1 MRVTAQTT
9 FTSTGGGGNWDDGT
23 TWDQGGSTPGSSD
36 NVVIA
41 TGDVVTMANTGTR
54 NITNLTLQGSGNLN
68 WTANR
73 RLNVSGDLTMSGTSS
88 LTGTNNNHRIDVT
101 GNFDIPSGTAT
112 IGGVRFTDSGTTTID
127 GTLSFTSATGTKTFT
142 NITVNSGGTWDNG
155 NVTEVFNID
164 GSIVHNGDTWNGCSN
179 TTGCRY
185 TFRTNG
191 STISGSDTVYITD
204 IRVNNG
210 VTLTNNGLLVVTDN
224 IDGAAAPITGVFVNG
239 ATGVLNLRDN
249 GAYSELTFTLNT
261 VGNTVIYDGTGN
273 ENITLGP
280 FYDLEINKPNSTT
293 RVDVNGANV
302 TVNNNLTLTRG
313 RMRLQSANTLAVTGN
328 VTITADSELEPNN
341 TGAVAN
347 FSGDI
352 IMTGGLYDHNNGDV
366 NITDDFLISGGT
378 VTFTGTSTLDADQIT
393 IENAT
398 MTLSGGTVTATN
410 ASADG
415 ITLNTAGVL
424 IHNAAT
430 LNVTN
435 DLNIANAT
443 AEYSP
448 NNVLAVANISGDLL
462 MSAGLYDHNN
472 GDVNITG
479 DMTFTGGTM
488 TLNETTSPSTV
499 DATDMTVTSATV
511 TLPEGTLTLSNPS
524 GGLTINSG
532 SIVTVTT
539 TSTLE
544 VTNDVTISG
553 GELTSNA
560 TGATTNVGGDIAI
573 SSGEYDHNNGDVNV
587 TGDITI
593 SGTGLM
599 NMGGETSTVDATD
612 LIISAGTANLADGT
626 LTLSNVAGG
635 MTISGGIVNINGD
648 HLLAVTNDI
657 AISGTGEFQPNNSEA
672 VINVGADLTMSS
684 GTFDHNDGDLNI
696 TGDIIITGGTMTM
709 NEATTPVNPST
720 IDATDMSIAT
730 GSVTLSEGTL
740 TLSNASGGLTISS
753 GSLLKNNAANTL
765 SIAGDYDISGGTND
779 INSGTLSFVNMDITG
794 GGTINVASPIITS
807 TGTITVDNGTYTNDG
822 NGGTYSYNNITVNA
836 NGTWNTT
843 AAYDPTI
850 NGNLENNG
858 TFTGCSTATGC
869 VYTLTSTSGT
879 ISGTGAMN
887 TMSDFLLNDGASYTN
902 TNTGGLDIT
911 DRLATSS
918 GTGTFVN
925 GLNGVMSYGGTTGNF
940 SITNFTASANPNTVT
955 YNRTTSN
962 QLIEPTTDGF
972 YHNLTIDKA
981 DGVDATTNAVFTING
996 VLTLTAGDLIMG
1008 NQNLIMADGAIISG
1022 GGSTSYIQDSGT
1034 GVLRQ
1039 LYSAAGATLSFPI
1052 GDVDDYSPINS
1063 FTITSA
1069 TFGASPFL
1077 DFSITDADHPNRDT
1091 DNTGAGGD
1099 DDGTAAV
1106 AYISRYWTVSSS
1118 DISSPRFDATYTY
1131 VDADVTGT
1139 EANMV
1144 GTIYRTPPGEAFLD
1158 WHVGGTVNPLSNT
1171 VSISNIDAFGDLYA
1185 MDNTTNRLPIVLV
1198 SFEVQATESTIDLEW
1213 VTASEENNDFYT
1225 IERSIDGLNFTPI
1238 EIIGGAGNSEQL
1250 ITYRTTDHSPL
1261 SGRSFYR
1268 LKQTDFNGQ
1277 FEYSEIRSVFFQ
1289 GSESAFDFV
1298 VYPNP
1303 VSSGQELRLKFTERT
1318 PTDFLQVLIFDA
1330 SGKARRTNY
1339 VRTGNEL
1346 VIDKQNM
1353 PKGLYLIHVSDGNKK
1368 VSKKLIVN

>member
-1 MRVTAQTT
+1 MWAQTT

-23 TWDQGGSTPGSSD
+23 TWDQGGSTPGSTD
-36 NVVIA
+36 NVIIA

-54 NITNLTLQGSGNLN
+54 NITNLTLQGSGQLD

-88 LTGTNNNHRIDVT
+88 LTGTSNNQRIDVT
-101 GNFDIPSGTAT
+101 GNFGITSGTAT
-112 IGGVRFTDSGTTTID
+112 IGGIRFNEFGTTTID
-127 GTLSFTSATGTKTFT
+127 GTLSFSSATGTKTFT

-224 IDGAAAPITGVFVNG
+224 IDGATAPITGVFVNG
-239 ATGVLNLRDN
+239 STGVLNLRDN

-280 FYDLEINKPNSTT
+280 FYNLTVNKPNATT
-293 RVDVNGANV
+293 RVDVNLADA

-313 RMRLQSANTLAVTGN
+313 RMRLQSANTLTVSGN
-328 VTITADSELEPNN
+328 LTITADSELEPNN
-341 TGAVAN
+341 VGAVAN
-347 FSGDI
+347 ISGDI

-378 VTFTGTSTLDADQIT
+378 VTYTGTSTLDADQII

-398 MTLSGGTVTATN
+398 MTLAGGTVNATN
-410 ASADG
+410 AGSDG
-415 ITLNTAGVL
+415 ITLNAAGVL

-448 NNVLAVANISGDLL
+448 NNVSAVANISGDLL

-472 GDVNITG
+472 GDVNISR

-488 TLNETTSPSTV
+488 TLNETTNPSTV
-499 DATDMTVTSATV
+499 DATDMTVTNTTV

-524 GGLTINSG
+524 GGLTINTG
-532 SIVTVTT
+532 SIVSVTT

-544 VTNDVTISG
+544 VTNNISISG

-560 TGATTNVGGDIAI
+560 TGATTNVGGDIVI

-587 TGDITI
+587 TGDILI

-612 LIISAGTANLADGT
+612 LTMTAGTANLADGT
-626 LTLSNVAGG
+626 LTLSNATGG
-635 MTISGGIVNINGD
+635 MTISGGVVNINGD
-648 HLLAVTNDI
+648 HLLSITNDI
-657 AISGTGEFQPNNSEA
+657 TISGTGEFQPNNSEA
-672 VINVGADLTMSS
+672 VINVGADLTMSN

-720 IDATDMSIAT
+720 IDATDMSVAT

-740 TLSNASGGLTISS
+740 TLSNATGGLTVSS
-753 GSLLKNNAANTL
+753 GSFNKNNAANTL

-779 INSGTLSFVNMDITG
+779 INSGIISFVNMDITG
-794 GGTINVASPIITS
+794 GGTINVASPTITS
-807 TGTITVDNGTYTNDG
+807 TGIITVTNGTYTSDG
-822 NGGTYSYNNITVNA
+822 NGGTYSYNNISVGASGSWVATSP
-836 NGTWNTT
+836 
-843 AAYDPTI
+843 YDPTI
-850 NGNLENNG
+850 NGNLANDG
-858 TFTGCSTATGC
+858 TFTGCSTTNGC
-869 VYTLTSTSGT
+869 NYTLTSATGT
-879 ISGTGAMN
+879 ISGSSIMTS
-887 TMSDFLLNDGASYTN
+887 MSDFIINDGASYTN
-902 TNTGGLDIT
+902 TNTGGLNIT
-911 DRLATSS
+911 DRLATTS
-918 GTGTFVN
+918 GTGTFIN
-925 GLNGVMSYGGTTGNF
+925 GLNGVMLYGGSTGNF
-940 SITNFTASANPNTVT
+940 SITNFTASASPNTVT
-955 YNRTTSN
+955 YNRTSAN

-981 DGVDATTNAVFTING
+981 DGVDVTTNTVFTING
-996 VLTLTAGDLIMG
+996 VLTLTAGDFTMG
-1008 NQNLIMADGAIISG
+1008 NQNLIIADGATISG
-1022 GGSTSYIQDSGT
+1022 GSSTSYIQDSGT

-1039 LYSAAGATLSFPI
+1039 LYSSAGATLSFPM
-1052 GDVDDYSPINS
+1052 GDADDYSPINS
-1063 FTITSA
+1063 FTISSA
-1069 TFGASPFL
+1069 TFGGSPFL
-1077 DFSITDADHPNRDT
+1077 DFSITDADHPSRDT

-1106 AYISRYWTVSSS
+1106 AFISRFWTVSPS
-1118 DISSPRFDATYTY
+1118 DISGPRFNASYTY

-1139 EANMV
+1139 EASMV
-1144 GTIYRTPPGEAFLD
+1144 GTVYRTPPGEAFLD
-1158 WHVGGTVNPLSNT
+1158 WHVAGTVNPVTNT
-1171 VSISNIDAFGDLYA
+1171 VSITNVDAFGDLYA
-1185 MDNTTNRLPIVLV
+1185 MDNTTDRLPIVLL
-1198 SFEVQATESTIDLEW
+1198 SFDVRLTESTVELEW
-1213 VTASEENNDFYT
+1213 VTSSEENNDFYT
-1225 IERSIDGLNFTPI
+1225 IERSIDGINFSPVLTLA
-1238 EIIGGAGNSEQL
+1238 GAGNSEEL
-1250 ITYRTTDHSPL
+1250 ITYNATDRSPL
-1261 SGRSFYR
+1261 RGRSFYR

-1277 FEYSEIRSVFFQ
+1277 FEYSEIRSVFYD
-1289 GSESAFDFV
+1289 GSTQPFEIN

-1303 VSSGQELRLKFTERT
+1303 VIVNSNLTIKLPSVYVTEYLQLQLIDQFGREANVDHRLVRDGLSVSTSGLKPGIYVIRL
-1318 PTDFLQVLIFDA
+1318 TDGSRQT
-1330 SGKARRTNY
+1330 R
-1339 VRTGNEL
+1339 
-1346 VIDKQNM
+1346 
-1353 PKGLYLIHVSDGNKK
+1353 KK
-1368 VSKKLIVN
+1368 VIVR